1 MKSLE
6 VETYICNVKLTRK
19 KSEPLIDYME
29 RWGGGCVCV
38 CNCECNCVC
47 LESFILVLNALWY
60 LLKIWGHYCIHI
72 SPPMIEGCA
81 DKKKWTA
88 YKKREKTK
96 MFTRNDC
103 VDSQLWKYQVKLHHL
118 WWYLGGSRGRMMPK
132 RPESI
137 SDLPPTEN
145 ILWISKCSMYDRG
158 AQELLTHLQFS
169 VSQESTES
177 PLRTVLHDDDP
188 PHW

>member
-1 MKSLE
+1 MPFDTCWRSE
-6 VETYICNVKLTRK
+6 VI
-19 KSEPLIDYME
+19 
-29 RWGGGCVCV
+29 
-38 CNCECNCVC
+38 
-47 LESFILVLNALWY
+47 
-60 LLKIWGHYCIHI
+60 
-72 SPPMIEGCA
+72 
-81 DKKKWTA
+81 TA
-88 YKKREKTK
+88 YMHLMNQSLIQSLRNSTKCPDPLGSEFGQHIKKREKTK

-137 SDLPPTEN
+137 SDLPPTKN

>member
-1 MKSLE
+1 MPFDTCWRSEVITAYISVHPWLKGVLVTIFFHAPDESITHSVAQKQYQMSRSLGLR
-6 VETYICNVKLTRK
+6 V
-19 KSEPLIDYME
+19 
-29 RWGGGCVCV
+29 
-38 CNCECNCVC
+38 
-47 LESFILVLNALWY
+47 
-60 LLKIWGHYCIHI
+60 
-72 SPPMIEGCA
+72 
-81 DKKKWTA
+81 WTA